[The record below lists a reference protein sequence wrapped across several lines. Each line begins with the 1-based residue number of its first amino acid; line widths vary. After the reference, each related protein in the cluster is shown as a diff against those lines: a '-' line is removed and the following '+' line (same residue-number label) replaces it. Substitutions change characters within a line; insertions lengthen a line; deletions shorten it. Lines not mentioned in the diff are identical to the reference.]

1 MQAGLLRRTEGTNL
15 AGDADDQGVVRD
27 VTTHDGPG
35 ADEDVVA
42 HVGVFQQ
49 HGIDAHQDVAA
60 HLAAVDNGAVG
71 EQHVV
76 AQLQVVVGVQ
86 HAVVLQ

>member
-1 MQAGLLRRTEGTNL
+1 MTREWS
-15 AGDADDQGVVRD
+15 GDVAA
-27 VTTHDGPG
+27 HDGPG

-49 HGIDAHQDVAA
+49 GRR
-60 HLAAVDNGAVG
+60 LTPTSTLLPTLPAVDYGAVG